1 MRNCRG
7 VFPRFRN
14 RATVFLD
21 GSGVGGIA
29 LSSPHSDNTTFFLSL
44 SVGWFHDWSVFLVIH
59 WLCYSLWLFRLHSEV
74 KLQPLSPVFP
84 LAGSIAKGKTGEKG
98 CIFTTLWDETTAY
111 YDRAKNI
118 NQFLWHS
125 QRQRLHSEFCWKNKR
140 RKCLIAQKE
149 RSISVR
155 NDNDQ
160 KISSKK
166 QENMLVKDLTRRGWM
181 NYNPSIK
188 NE

>member
-98 CIFTTLWDETTAY
+98 CMSIALWRWNNRY
-111 YDRAKNI
+111 NRAFHKENI
-118 NQFLWHS
+118 NCSLWRNLRIHLVFAIWDVPRQGIQGEHGSSVKCFQPWSVFSSLNPHS
-125 QRQRLHSEFCWKNKR
+125 VHS
-140 RKCLIAQKE
+140 A
-149 RSISVR
+149 
-155 NDNDQ
+155 
-160 KISSKK
+160 
-166 QENMLVKDLTRRGWM
+166 G
-181 NYNPSIK
+181 
-188 NE
+188 